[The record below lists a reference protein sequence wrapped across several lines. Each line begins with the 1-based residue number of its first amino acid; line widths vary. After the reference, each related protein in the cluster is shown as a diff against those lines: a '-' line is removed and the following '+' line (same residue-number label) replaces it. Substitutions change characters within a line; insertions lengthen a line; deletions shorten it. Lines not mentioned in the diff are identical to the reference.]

1 MIKIGYRGLLQWE
14 YSVFGIEK
22 YSKRY
27 KKYYKRTIYSGCSGR
42 NRREHEWAAWGMWI
56 WGVKVMSKVVT
67 AIAELPTEALKDWRE
82 WVEANGGKV
91 LTPRYL
97 TEGEKKNDR

>member
-42 NRREHEWAAWGMWI
+42 NRREHEW
-56 WGVKVMSKVVT
+56 VQQQ
-67 AIAELPTEALKDWRE
+67 
-82 WVEANGGKV
+82 
-91 LTPRYL
+91 
-97 TEGEKKNDR
+97 DRWSCNLCTIDY